1 MLLTITQILSLR
13 KVVQVGSSADIK
25 LSKAQLHEIGQSGQV
40 LSRLLGPLL
49 KTNLP

>member
-25 LSKAQLHEIGQSGQV
+25 PQLHEIEQSGQV